1 MHSLGLREQQR
12 KHREA
17 AILEAA
23 TKLFRS
29 RGYAIVT
36 TKDVAA
42 EAEVSEATLFRYFTS
57 KHDLFFASIGEW
69 MTRVIDH
76 ILEDDETRTSDTGE
90 ECLSRVL
97 DIYRRRAERFIEDPG
112 NTLTFALL
120 GLEPA
125 PELHGP
131 PITQGDRV
139 VQRVTSILEDG
150 QARGLLNASV
160 SAAMIAT
167 NLNGTYI
174 HEMSR
179 GTARGLPVETF
190 PQRLRDRLV
199 PQLTALEV
207 R

>member
-1 MHSLGLREQQR
+1 MHTLGLREQQR
-12 KHREA
+12 KNREA

-23 TKLFRS
+23 TTLFRS
-29 RGYAIVT
+29 RGYAMVT
-36 TKDVAA
+36 TKDIAA
-42 EAEVSEATLFRYFTS
+42 EACVGEATLFRYFAS
-57 KHDLFFASIGEW
+57 KHDIFFASIGTW
-69 MTRVIDH
+69 MTRVIDL
-76 ILEDDETRTSDTGE
+76 ILEEDDARTSTTGD
-90 ECLSRVL
+90 ECLSRVI

-139 VQRVTSILEDG
+139 VKRVTSILEDG
-150 QARGLLNASV
+150 QARGLLNPDV

-179 GTARGLPVETF
+179 GTSRGLPVDTF
-190 PQRLRDRLV
+190 PQRLTDRLV
-199 PQLTALEV
+199 PQLSALEV